1 MENISQVRR
10 YFQAWIDR
18 DDDAILATFGDGG
31 TYQDPATGGPIE
43 DAALRAYLGGL
54 WSAFPDLTFAEESI
68 GEIGPDRVA
77 AQWVMRGTN
86 TGSMRGLAPTGRSV
100 EQRGADFIELRDGR
114 IQKVIGYFDSGEIP
128 RQLGL
133 DIIVQPKQLGP
144 FVFGVSIG
152 VQTGKTTEPGAF
164 SITSLEA
171 RDDQA
176 VLQVREGSRASI
188 LDMLKI
194 DGFIGAVTAVI
205 GHRMVT
211 ISAWDKPET
220 PRQVMRQGSHVSV
233 MKSFHDGL
241 LADHGFTSVWIKER
255 MSPIYVRCDSCGTM
269 NRDPGADGMC
279 SCGAKLPPPR
289 PFW

>member
-1 MENISQVRR
+1 MRNIGQVQR

-18 DDDAILATFGDGG
+18 NADAILATFRDGG
-31 TYQDPATGGPIE
+31 TYQDPTTGGPIR
-43 DAALRAYLGGL
+43 DVALRENVGGL

-86 TGSMRGLAPTGRSV
+86 IGSMRGLPPTGRSV
-100 EQRGADFIELRDGR
+100 ELRGVDFIELRDGK
-114 IQKVIGYFDSGEIP
+114 IQTVTGYFDSGEIP

-133 DIIVQPKQLGP
+133 DIVVQPKQVGP

-171 RDDQA
+171 RDDQT
-176 VLQVREGSRASI
+176 VLQVREASRASI

-194 DGFIGAVTAVI
+194 DGFIGAVIAVI

-211 ISAWDKPET
+211 ISAWDNAET
-220 PRQVMRQGSHVSV
+220 PRQVMHQGAHVSAV
-233 MKSFHDGL
+233 KRFHDGL
-241 LADHGFTSVWIKER
+241 LADHGFTGVWTKQR
-255 MSPIYVRCDSCGTM
+255 MSPIHVRCDSCGTM
-269 NRDPGADGMC
+269 NHDPGADRMC
-279 SCGAKLPPPR
+279 SCGAKLPGPR